1 MYTLAYDTTGAQCA
15 LILLNN
21 GQTVSRYAEAMGFG
35 QAEVLIPQMKT
46 MLDKAG
52 LCFADLGL
60 LAVCV
65 GPGSFTGVRAGISAA
80 RAFKMACP
88 GVTVA
93 GISAF
98 EAYVRALEPQERA
111 EINAVIIETKR
122 DDYYFQLFDEKLNRL
137 SEPAAGSYDDLKDL
151 LRHHKISLVGDGV
164 ERFLSRPSGLSLHA
178 IKMLEALPVEQLA
191 AAGLKHYDDKVIDYP
206 KPLICGR
213 RMCPLQKSNPAR
225 NRPV

>member
-15 LILLNN
+15 LILLND
-21 GQTVSRYAEAMGFG
+21 GKTVGRYVEAMDFG
-35 QAEVLIPQMKT
+35 QAEVLIPRIQALLKQSA
-46 MLDKAG
+46 LR
-52 LCFADLGL
+52 FADLGL

-88 GVTVA
+88 GVVA
-93 GISAF
+93 AGVTAF
-98 EAYVRALEPQERA
+98 EAYVRALEPQELA

-137 SEPAAGSYDDLKDL
+137 SDPAAGSYDDLKDL
-151 LRHHKISLVGDGV
+151 LRHHKVSLVGDGV

-191 AAGLKHYDDKVIDYP
+191 AAGLKHYNDKVIDYP
-206 KPLICGR
+206 KPLYLRAPDVAAPKI
-213 RMCPLQKSNPAR
+213 
-225 NRPV
+225 

>member
-15 LILLNN
+15 LILLND
-21 GQTVSRYAEAMGFG
+21 GKTVGRYVEAMDFG
-35 QAEVLIPQMKT
+35 QAEVLIPQIQALLKQSA
-46 MLDKAG
+46 LR
-52 LCFADLGL
+52 FADLGL

-88 GVTVA
+88 GVVA
-93 GISAF
+93 AGVTAF
-98 EAYVRALEPQERA
+98 EAYVRALEPQELA

-137 SEPAAGSYDDLKDL
+137 SDPAAGSYDELKDL
-151 LRHHKISLVGDGV
+151 LRHHKVSLVGDGV

-191 AAGLKHYDDKVIDYP
+191 VAGLKHYNDKVIDYP
-206 KPLICGR
+206 KPLYLRAPDVAAPKI
-213 RMCPLQKSNPAR
+213 
-225 NRPV
+225 

>member
-1 MYTLAYDTTGAQCA
+1 MFTLAYDTTGAQCA
-15 LILLNN
+15 LILLND
-21 GQTVSRYAEAMGFG
+21 GQTVGRYVEAMDFG
-35 QAEVLIPQMKT
+35 QAEVLIPQIRAV
-46 MLDKAG
+46 LEHAG
-52 LCFADLGL
+52 LRFADLGL

-93 GISAF
+93 GITAF
-98 EAYVRALEPQERA
+98 EAYVRALEPQELA

-122 DDYYFQLFDEKLNRL
+122 DDYYFQLFDENLNRL
-137 SEPAAGSYDDLKDL
+137 TDPAAGTYDNLKDL
-151 LRHHKISLVGDGV
+151 LRHHKVSLVGDGV

-191 AAGLKHYDDKVIDYP
+191 AAGLKHYRDKVIDYP
-206 KPLICGR
+206 KPLYLR
-213 RMCPLQKSNPAR
+213 APDVAAPK
-225 NRPV
+225 V

>member
-15 LILLNN
+15 LILQKD
-21 GQTVSRYAEAMGFG
+21 GQTIGRYVEAMDFG
-35 QAEVLIPQMKT
+35 QAEVLIPRIQALLKQSA
-46 MLDKAG
+46 LR
-52 LCFADLGL
+52 FADLGL

-88 GVTVA
+88 GVVA
-93 GISAF
+93 AGVTAF
-98 EAYVRALEPQERA
+98 EAYVRALEPQELA

-137 SEPAAGSYDDLKDL
+137 SDPAAGSYDDLKDL
-151 LRHHKISLVGDGV
+151 LRHHKVSLVGDGV

-191 AAGLKHYDDKVIDYP
+191 AAGLKHYNDKVIDYP
-206 KPLICGR
+206 KPLYLRAPDVAAPKI
-213 RMCPLQKSNPAR
+213 
-225 NRPV
+225 

>member
-15 LILLNN
+15 LILLND
-21 GQTVSRYAEAMGFG
+21 GKTVGRYVEAMDFG
-35 QAEVLIPQMKT
+35 QAEVLIPRIQALLKQSA
-46 MLDKAG
+46 LR
-52 LCFADLGL
+52 FADLGL

-88 GVTVA
+88 GVVAA
-93 GISAF
+93 GITAF
-98 EAYVRALEPQERA
+98 EAYVRALEPQELA

-137 SEPAAGSYDDLKDL
+137 SDPAAGSYDDLKDL
-151 LRHHKISLVGDGV
+151 LRHHKVSLVGDGV

-191 AAGLKHYDDKVIDYP
+191 AAGLKHYNDKVIDYP
-206 KPLICGR
+206 KPLYLRAPDVAAPKI
-213 RMCPLQKSNPAR
+213 
-225 NRPV
+225 